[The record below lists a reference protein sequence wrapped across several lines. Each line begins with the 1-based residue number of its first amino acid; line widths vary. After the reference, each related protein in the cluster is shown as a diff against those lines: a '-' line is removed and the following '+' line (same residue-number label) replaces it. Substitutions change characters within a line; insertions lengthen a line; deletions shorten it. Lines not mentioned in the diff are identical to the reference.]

1 MVLREEAELR
11 HITQIL
17 QPAPFLSAKRAP
29 PTPSTQP
36 STSFVVITCNPQLS
50 APQKQSQIKM
60 SQIAT
65 AVIVEAAAV
74 AIATENANPNAESMA
89 VLKAKDVEHPIC
101 TDNLRSETSTPVKD
115 VLEAQLVATNQPAGN
130 CLIFVEPV
138 ELNFRRSNLIFPI

>member
-1 MVLREEAELR
+1 LREEAELR

-29 PTPSTQP
+29 PTHSTQP
-36 STSFVVITCNPQLS
+36 STSFVVTCNPQLS

-101 TDNLRSETSTPVKD
+101 TENLRSESSTPVKD
-115 VLEAQLVATNQPAGN
+115 VLEAQLVATNQPAGD
-130 CLIFVEPV
+130 CLVFVEPV